1 MTRWAEKYMGL
12 RFLDGGRDFP
22 AVDCWGLVCLVFRH
36 EQGIELPPYGDIS
49 ARDLMSVARE
59 MGAGKSAPPW
69 LPATP
74 PFRAFDIAGMR
85 ACPGTASPRSA
96 VVHAG
101 VLTAPGRLLH
111 IEAGQGVHHVPL
123 DHFSVKSRLILFR
136 RHEALT

>member
-1 MTRWAEKYMGL
+1 MGL

-36 EQGIELPPYGDIS
+36 EQGIELPPVWRHIGPRPDVGR
-49 ARDLMSVARE
+49 ARDGRRKI
-59 MGAGKSAPPW
+59 GAALAAGHAALPRLRHRRHAGLPRHGQSAQRRRP
-69 LPATP
+69 
-74 PFRAFDIAGMR
+74 
-85 ACPGTASPRSA
+85 
-96 VVHAG
+96 VAG